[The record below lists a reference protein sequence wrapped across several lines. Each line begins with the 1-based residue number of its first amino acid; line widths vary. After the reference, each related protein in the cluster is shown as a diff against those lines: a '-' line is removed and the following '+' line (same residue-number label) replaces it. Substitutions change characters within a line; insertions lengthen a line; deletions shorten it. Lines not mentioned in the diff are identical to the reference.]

1 MPPAIYI
8 TQLYR
13 QCLPLE
19 GLFCKARLY
28 SSWDEQEIYTML
40 IHTVCPGRS
49 DPFYIVTFYI
59 KWVTTSWTD
68 GIWLFFLLSNQQTKF
83 TTKKCRFV
91 LPNTNSV
98 YCFKMSYKSVLHKN
112 RFANVHLKHSC
123 QSKSSFLHIWNQF
136 SIQKLYILVYTSSY
150 FYQIRNKLWSS
161 KFCKC
166 WYLFLFAVSFF
177 IQSDKSA

>member
-1 MPPAIYI
+1 MTIQSYLNGNKNSKVAIRWASRLPIATPANSPAEWGFYCMSRKKWPI
-8 TQLYR
+8 
-13 QCLPLE
+13 
-19 GLFCKARLY
+19 LY
-28 SSWDEQEIYTML
+28 SN
-40 IHTVCPGRS
+40 
-49 DPFYIVTFYI
+49 
-59 KWVTTSWTD
+59 
-68 GIWLFFLLSNQQTKF
+68 FLHKMDHYFLDRRYLAFLPSSNQQTKF